1 MNLENRCNSN
11 EVGLLSRRLE
21 MGFSF
26 LRKYQEVVLVDNYPS
41 EYFVE
46 RVANL
51 SHANGVFRVTFAQNE
66 DGDEL
71 KPTVRL
77 IIPGNQLSA
86 ILQGLA
92 NAAQNIGEQVQARGG
107 GQGEKRQVPTRQA
120 SKRQAPKRQ
129 APKRQAPKRQAP
141 KQQAT
146 KRQAPKQQAPKR
158 QAPKQQAPKRQAAR
172 KSSVPKRNAKA
183 PSK

>member
-1 MNLENRCNSN
+1 
-11 EVGLLSRRLE
+11 

-120 SKRQAPKRQ
+120 
-129 APKRQAPKRQAP
+129 PKRQAPKRQAP

>member
-1 MNLENRCNSN
+1 M
-11 EVGLLSRRLE
+11 
-21 MGFSF
+21 
-26 LRKYQEVVLVDNYPS
+26 VDNYPS

-120 SKRQAPKRQ
+120 PKRQAPKRQAPSQQAPKRQ
-129 APKRQAPKRQAP
+129 APKRQAPSAE
-141 KQQAT
+141 
-146 KRQAPKQQAPKR
+146 
-158 QAPKQQAPKRQAAR
+158 
-172 KSSVPKRNAKA
+172 A
-183 PSK
+183 PSTEAPSTEATGNEASGSEAAGAEASSS